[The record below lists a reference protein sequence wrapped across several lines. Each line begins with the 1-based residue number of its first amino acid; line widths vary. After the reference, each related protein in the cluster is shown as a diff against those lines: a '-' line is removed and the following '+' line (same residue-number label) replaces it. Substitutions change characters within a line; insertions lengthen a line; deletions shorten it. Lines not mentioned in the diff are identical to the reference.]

1 MFVRI
6 IIIDCRSTI
15 EIWMRGVL
23 SRRLI
28 FRFPKSKEY
37 RGTSDFVFA
46 SSLALTSLSSSST
59 MSLEPIVPETR
70 VLAIASHVGTPLH
83 NHSSGAYG

>member
-1 MFVRI
+1 MIRTDI
-6 IIIDCRSTI
+6 IV
-15 EIWMRGVL
+15 VL
-23 SRRLI
+23 YRLSDRNSPAFYFY
-28 FRFPKSKEY
+28 FRL
-37 RGTSDFVFA
+37 VFA